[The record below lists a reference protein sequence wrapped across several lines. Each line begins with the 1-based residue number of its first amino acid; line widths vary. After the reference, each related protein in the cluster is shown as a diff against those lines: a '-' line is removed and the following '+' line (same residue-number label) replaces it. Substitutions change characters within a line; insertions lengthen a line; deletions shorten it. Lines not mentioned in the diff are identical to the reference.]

1 MSEDSPAEEHE
12 DARASEAKGG
22 KQSVLEDDGDL
33 SEASMARHPDRNSSF
48 IMSDRSRKRKAHP
61 VHESSPYH
69 ATQSPIKR
77 RRSGP
82 EATNQE
88 SEAEPA
94 HSIADMEEDASIS
107 SEAIDSSFSPTITT
121 ITKTKIKTKKKSK
134 NKEASTIQ
142 KDHVIGERVTTAD
155 KKGRSKRKAIH
166 SMSKDRKTPHSN
178 VSDHH
183 ASANNTTTQGEGA
196 ATSHGVAINSSPRKR
211 SAEPYEENTFQEPVR
226 NQSRFRND
234 AFAPASRYGSIDT
247 FMSRDISDD
256 DDVTPGQQSEIHL
269 TPYSERNS
277 TGTTYD
283 QEACDD
289 EIAPGTI
296 RLLIKDDRKSFL
308 QSPELTPTEE
318 TVEAIS
324 RMEIEEEQ
332 LAEEAKEKAWATVTG
347 QSRFEKLPQE
357 ILNMIYRHVLYTDKK
372 LQIAS
377 PELLTYEGLRLH
389 LESLE
394 REALLAETIP
404 IEALEEMAKL
414 RQNMSLYVDASK
426 RNPNRK
432 GPSISEF
439 RLFDT
444 SIFLVNWNISKDSQ
458 TIFYDERHLILDPGI
473 PQWEWINGCLKI
485 SMSGITTARLDVTKH
500 LTLRIPY
507 TFIRETVD
515 RLHDRENIKHLE
527 TIMCVPEEEDDFHWY
542 NLDYWI
548 EPLKLFRHIRAKF
561 FRACPIQLTE
571 TVNLGMYLD
580 ANTLPLIQIYEG
592 PFVSQRGMGRQRP
605 RKFLQNLFDVVE
617 GRPPRHKPEDVYPE
631 NEKGQREGTDYLGVA
646 MPGFRKI
653 PRIGPWT

>member
-1 MSEDSPAEEHE
+1 
-12 DARASEAKGG
+12 
-22 KQSVLEDDGDL
+22 
-33 SEASMARHPDRNSSF
+33 
-48 IMSDRSRKRKAHP
+48 MSDRSRKRKAHP

-69 ATQSPIKR
+69 ATRSPIKR

-82 EATNQE
+82 EATNRE

-107 SEAIDSSFSPTITT
+107 SEATDSSFSPTITT

-256 DDVTPGQQSEIHL
+256 TMSHL
-269 TPYSERNS
+269 ANKATYTSRPIPSALPQALL
-277 TGTTYD
+277 TT
-283 QEACDD
+283 
-289 EIAPGTI
+289 
-296 RLLIKDDRKSFL
+296 RRHNDRKSFL
-308 QSPELTPTEE
+308 ESPGMTPMEE

-324 RMEIEEEQ
+324 RMSDIEEEMWRQEEEQELAEAWAREIEEEQ
-332 LAEEAKEKAWATVTG
+332 MLAELAEEAKEKAWATVTG

-414 RQNMSLYVDASK
+414 RQNMSLYIDDSK

-432 GPSISEF
+432 
-439 RLFDT
+439 RAFD
-444 SIFLVNWNISKDSQ
+444 
-458 TIFYDERHLILDPGI
+458 
-473 PQWEWINGCLKI
+473 
-485 SMSGITTARLDVTKH
+485 
-500 LTLRIPY
+500 LRI
-507 TFIRETVD
+507 
-515 RLHDRENIKHLE
+515 
-527 TIMCVPEEEDDFHWY
+527 
-542 NLDYWI
+542 
-548 EPLKLFRHIRAKF
+548 
-561 FRACPIQLTE
+561 Q
-571 TVNLGMYLD
+571 
-580 ANTLPLIQIYEG
+580 TL
-592 PFVSQRGMGRQRP
+592 
-605 RKFLQNLFDVVE
+605 
-617 GRPPRHKPEDVYPE
+617 
-631 NEKGQREGTDYLGVA
+631 
-646 MPGFRKI
+646 
-653 PRIGPWT
+653 